1 MSNCRTLFI
10 HSTPIPTV
18 DGVTANFYVFSS
30 VRYVSEDPLL
40 FSLDTYYL
48 HPWSL
53 RCKASTSETS
63 DYLPLSHKHH
73 VHRRNSTYAT
83 IFSAAAVNSQANIT
97 YSCNVVILYD
107 IDGGTRPRF
116 YDCEHLKPTYQPS
129 EFFLVFRKPANEDVK
144 TQLIVDAFN
153 PL

>member
-1 MSNCRTLFI
+1 M
-10 HSTPIPTV
+10 
-18 DGVTANFYVFSS
+18 
-30 VRYVSEDPLL
+30 RYVSEDPLL

-48 HPWSL
+48 HPSSV
-53 RCKASTSETS
+53 RCKANTSETS

-73 VHRRNSTYAT
+73 IHRRNSTYAT